1 MISRLLV
8 VCLVGWYFFGPTWC
22 CLINNCPTGGKRS
35 ALMALEERRQSHQK
49 RAKLW
54 NDRNIISCNAWG
66 AEGVCVGPLCCDP
79 SRSEGD
85 PGSKCGVD
93 YKTCGSSREVM
104 EEYALCLSKGLACD
118 LNTLK
123 CCNMYDYN
131 CFDSIMCRDKSV
143 GNDFYKDRDPPQIDL
158 SDYMTVDSITFEK

>member
-1 MISRLLV
+1 
-8 VCLVGWYFFGPTWC
+8 
-22 CLINNCPTGGKRS
+22 
-35 ALMALEERRQSHQK
+35 
-49 RAKLW
+49 
-54 NDRNIISCNAWG
+54 
-66 AEGVCVGPLCCDP
+66 VGPLCCDP

-123 CCNMYDYN
+123 CCNMYGKLPLM
-131 CFDSIMCRDKSV
+131 FSQASHS
-143 GNDFYKDRDPPQIDL
+143 L
-158 SDYMTVDSITFEK
+158 SEYQVYLSGLHETE